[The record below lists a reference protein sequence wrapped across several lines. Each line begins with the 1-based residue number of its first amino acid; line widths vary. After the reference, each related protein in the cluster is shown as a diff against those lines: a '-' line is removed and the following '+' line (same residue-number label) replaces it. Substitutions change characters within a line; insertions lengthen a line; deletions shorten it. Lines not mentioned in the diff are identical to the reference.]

1 MVNSLMR
8 NGKFLIILIILI
20 VSLLVSWTVFAQKTL
35 VVDEANLMSP
45 DQVLDL
51 NDRAN
56 ALSQEFNMDIVIVTT
71 DDTGGKS
78 SREFADDYF
87 DYNGYG
93 VGPNYD
99 GILFLIDMDNRET
112 YISTTGQGIR
122 YLTDVR
128 IEAVL
133 DRVFDSGLL
142 VGDYYGA
149 ALGFLEETESYLVM
163 GIPSGQYNEPEEVVK
178 ENKLTVADILIAL
191 IGALGVGLA
200 FIISIISQYRFRSKP
215 NPYSYRTNSI
225 VNFYNRQDR
234 LINSFVTHRVIP
246 KPTNTSKSTLGRSTT
261 HRSSSGRTHGGGGRK
276 F

>member
-20 VSLLVSWTVFAQKTL
+20 VSLLVPWTVFAQKTL

-99 GILFLIDMDNRET
+99 GILFLIDMDNRGCSCLWAWCRL
-112 YISTTGQGIR
+112 Y
-122 YLTDVR
+122 
-128 IEAVL
+128 
-133 DRVFDSGLL
+133 
-142 VGDYYGA
+142 
-149 ALGFLEETESYLVM
+149 
-163 GIPSGQYNEPEEVVK
+163 PS
-178 ENKLTVADILIAL
+178 
-191 IGALGVGLA
+191 
-200 FIISIISQYRFRSKP
+200 
-215 NPYSYRTNSI
+215 
-225 VNFYNRQDR
+225 
-234 LINSFVTHRVIP
+234 
-246 KPTNTSKSTLGRSTT
+246 
-261 HRSSSGRTHGGGGRK
+261 
-276 F
+276 

>member
-20 VSLLVSWTVFAQKTL
+20 VSLLVPWTVFAQKTL

-133 DRVFDSGLL
+133 DRV
-142 VGDYYGA
+142 
-149 ALGFLEETESYLVM
+149 
-163 GIPSGQYNEPEEVVK
+163 
-178 ENKLTVADILIAL
+178 LTVA
-191 IGALGVGLA
+191 
-200 FIISIISQYRFRSKP
+200 F
-215 NPYSYRTNSI
+215 
-225 VNFYNRQDR
+225 
-234 LINSFVTHRVIP
+234 
-246 KPTNTSKSTLGRSTT
+246 
-261 HRSSSGRTHGGGGRK
+261 
-276 F
+276 

>member
-20 VSLLVSWTVFAQKTL
+20 VSLLVPWTVFAQKTL

-112 YISTTGQGIR
+112 YISTTGQELGI
-122 YLTDVR
+122 
-128 IEAVL
+128 
-133 DRVFDSGLL
+133 
-142 VGDYYGA
+142 
-149 ALGFLEETESYLVM
+149 
-163 GIPSGQYNEPEEVVK
+163 
-178 ENKLTVADILIAL
+178 
-191 IGALGVGLA
+191 
-200 FIISIISQYRFRSKP
+200 
-215 NPYSYRTNSI
+215 
-225 VNFYNRQDR
+225 
-234 LINSFVTHRVIP
+234 
-246 KPTNTSKSTLGRSTT
+246 
-261 HRSSSGRTHGGGGRK
+261 
-276 F
+276 

>member
-20 VSLLVSWTVFAQKTL
+20 VSLLVPWTVFAQKTL

-149 ALGFLEETESYLVM
+149 ALGFWR
-163 GIPSGQYNEPEEVVK
+163 
-178 ENKLTVADILIAL
+178 KL
-191 IGALGVGLA
+191 
-200 FIISIISQYRFRSKP
+200 S
-215 NPYSYRTNSI
+215 
-225 VNFYNRQDR
+225 
-234 LINSFVTHRVIP
+234 
-246 KPTNTSKSTLGRSTT
+246 PT
-261 HRSSSGRTHGGGGRK
+261 
-276 F
+276 

>member
-20 VSLLVSWTVFAQKTL
+20 VSLLVPWTVFAQKTL

-122 YLTDVR
+122 FLTDVR

-246 KPTNTSKSTLGRSTT
+246 KPTNPSKSTLGRSTT